1 MARALWAC
9 VLAVLIGMCSA
20 DVYMHNMRGSN
31 NRLHGAGTNVGNN
44 KRLFDSQNNDKGGY
58 NQGYIISSFL
68 TAFHSSRY
76 FSSYMYYYAG
86 SHLTLEW
93 TNQHGA
99 GANPNVHSEIIIQYL
114 CDDTAPGVR
123 DGTLIGASRPC

>member
-1 MARALWAC
+1 
-9 VLAVLIGMCSA
+9 
-20 DVYMHNMRGSN
+20 
-31 NRLHGAGTNVGNN
+31 
-44 KRLFDSQNNDKGGY
+44 
-58 NQGYIISSFL
+58 
-68 TAFHSSRY
+68 
-76 FSSYMYYYAG
+76 MYYYAG

-123 DGTLIGASRPC
+123 DGILIGHLCLANSLGTRETTITLDRADDYTLGRHETASSYAKCITRQRNKVRGDAYY